1 MTGDA
6 GRVDAPELREGP
18 EHERHELRVSLE
30 APRGF
35 CRLARAEEVE
45 AAVHRHPARERL
57 FLAPRVALAPGVS
70 DGASRAPRRNA
81 GRRARARTPR
91 VAAPGWNPPAGTSGV
106 PDVLTT
112 PTSLPD
118 GEERLISSHVR
129 RSSSTWAGG
138 SDSGNAIFPLHR
150 AARGCSVTGLRG
162 APNPRPSGPAPSST
176 LAEGVRVIAISKE
189 RPRARRYAASETT
202 ASRSER
208 RPCRTQRNLFLF
220 RHTRRLFPDG
230 REKKETGFHALVV

>member
-1 MTGDA
+1 MSCA
-6 GRVDAPELREGP
+6 YP
-18 EHERHELRVSLE
+18 LE

-81 GRRARARTPR
+81 GRRARANAARRRAGVEPAR
-91 VAAPGWNPPAGTSGV
+91 GNLRRARRAHHPDLAPGRRGEAHLLARETIEF
-106 PDVLTT
+106 DV
-112 PTSLPD
+112 
-118 GEERLISSHVR
+118 GGRLR
-129 RSSSTWAGG
+129 F
-138 SDSGNAIFPLHR
+138 GNAIFPLHR
-150 AARGCSVTGLRG
+150 AARGAPSRGSGG

-176 LAEGVRVIAISKE
+176 LSEGVRVIAISKE

>member
-1 MTGDA
+1 MSWAYPSRRPA
-6 GRVDAPELREGP
+6 G
-18 EHERHELRVSLE
+18 
-30 APRGF
+30 F
-35 CRLARAEEVE
+35 
-45 AAVHRHPARERL
+45 AVW
-57 FLAPRVALAPGVS
+57 
-70 DGASRAPRRNA
+70 RAPRRSRPLSTDIPRA
-81 GRRARARTPR
+81 SDFFSRLASRSLPVFPMAPRGRRVGTRGGARARTPR

-106 PDVLTT
+106 PDVPTT

-118 GEERLISSHVR
+118 GVERLTSSHVR

-138 SDSGNAIFPLHR
+138 SDSGTAIFPLHR
-150 AARGCSVTGLRG
+150 ADRGCSVTGLRG

-208 RPCRTQRNLFLF
+208 RSCRTQRNLFLF
-220 RHTRRLFPDG
+220 RQTRRLFPDG